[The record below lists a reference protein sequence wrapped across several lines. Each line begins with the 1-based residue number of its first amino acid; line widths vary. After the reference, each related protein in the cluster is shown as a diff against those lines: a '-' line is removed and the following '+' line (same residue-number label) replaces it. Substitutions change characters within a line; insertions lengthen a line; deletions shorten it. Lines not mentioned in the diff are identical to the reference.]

1 MSEPKRCECGR
12 CWWNGGA
19 WVASPSESNR
29 PVLYLLMP
37 HWGVDFVAHCP
48 GSCGCRL
55 SVVTGEPR
63 VGEKYAD
70 LERDAKRFRAVERAM
85 GSPLDSPFNTHR
97 WHYETDGMDTR
108 YDTLGEYADALGGET
123 DTETGEVEVG
133 PSEAKLLAAL
143 QGMIGVVGG
152 CPKVCLPRVG
162 CPANS
167 PAPPPGEACRVD
179 NDNGWQPCWLLHYG
193 LASTYAEAAALWG
206 RMGEA
211 AKSDE

>member
-1 MSEPKRCECGR
+1 MKCECGQ
-12 CWWNGGA
+12 CWFDGRVWA
-19 WVASPSESNR
+19 WR
-29 PVLYLLMP
+29 
-37 HWGVDFVAHCP
+37 GVGTQKKICIANSTLPGHCP

-55 SVVTGEPR
+55 SVEAGEPR

-70 LERDAKRFRAVERAM
+70 LERDAKRFRTVERAI
-85 GSPLDSPFNTHR
+85 GTPLDSPFTHR

-193 LASTYAEAAALWG
+193 LATTYAEAAALWK
-206 RMGEA
+206 RMEEA

>member
-1 MSEPKRCECGR
+1 MSEPKRCECGE
-12 CWWNGGA
+12 CWFGGGG
-19 WVASPSESNR
+19 WWWKDKVCVANSTLSG
-29 PVLYLLMP
+29 Y
-37 HWGVDFVAHCP
+37 CP
-48 GSCGCRL
+48 DCGCRL
-55 SVVTGEPR
+55 SVEAGEPR

-70 LERDAKRFRAVERAM
+70 LERDAKRFRAVADDVQQIERIPCDV
-85 GSPLDSPFNTHR
+85 GDIFSR
-97 WHYETDGMDTR
+97 WSFETSRIYTR

-193 LASTYAEAAALWG
+193 LATTYADAQALWE
-206 RMGEA
+206 RMEEA

>member
-1 MSEPKRCECGR
+1 MASETVECCREWESTTDAFGHPVMR
-12 CWWNGGA
+12 YA
-19 WVASPSESNR
+19 WR
-29 PVLYLLMP
+29 
-37 HWGVDFVAHCP
+37 
-48 GSCGCRL
+48 
-55 SVVTGEPR
+55 
-63 VGEKYAD
+63 
-70 LERDAKRFRAVERAM
+70 
-85 GSPLDSPFNTHR
+85 
-97 WHYETDGMDTR
+97 
-108 YDTLGEYADALGGET
+108 TLGAASLPMDDGPVHCTWCGARFTL
-123 DTETGEVEVG
+123 TEAGEVEVG

-179 NDNGWQPCWLLHYG
+179 NDNGWQACWLLHYG
-193 LASTYAEAAALWG
+193 LASTYAEAAALWE